1 MPQPRNLPSL
11 PFHLTLQGMLFAA
24 SNAALQQAR
33 LASQSSNA
41 NWPNFAGMP
50 NLSGMLPF
58 QVDEAA
64 LEQAVNHELKAR
76 SQSLLEGIHHYLK
89 HPYSRPEPA
98 AETIAQLGGSRLL
111 DYTVENEKAA
121 VFFVPSLINRHYILD
136 LMEGRSLIGHLR
148 EQGIRSFVVDWGDP
162 ADAERDFTLAD
173 YIERLSNALEIV
185 QKRTK
190 KPLIL
195 AGYCMGGLLALALAQ
210 KHEAAFSGLA
220 LLATPWDFHAKGFP
234 RVPLDLAH
242 RESLENLLS
251 RQPILSGDIIQTL
264 FYTANPWVFA
274 RKFAAFSGLAEEDSR
289 EFVAIESWVNDNVD
303 MTAPVARECLI
314 GWVQENRPVRGAWQ
328 VKGEPILPD
337 GLSLP
342 VFAACPTQD
351 TIVPP
356 RSAEAILAAFPE
368 ATVCR
373 PISGH
378 VGMVA
383 GPRAHKEL
391 WQPFRMWVESLI
403 SA

>member
-1 MPQPRNLPSL
+1 MPQPSNHTRQLPSL
-11 PFHLTLQGMLFAA
+11 PFHLTLQTMLYAA
-24 SNAALQQAR
+24 SNAALAQAR

-41 NWPNFAGMP
+41 NWPNFAGM
-50 NLSGMLPF
+50 MPF
-58 QVDEAA
+58 HVDEAA

-76 SQSLLEGIHHYLK
+76 SQSLLEGIHSYLK
-89 HPYSRPEPA
+89 HPYSRPEPDA
-98 AETIAQLGGSRLL
+98 DTIARFGGSRLL
-111 DYTVENEKAA
+111 DYTVKNEKAA

-162 ADAERDFTLAD
+162 AEAEEGFTLAD
-173 YIERLSNALEIV
+173 YIDRLSAALEV
-185 QKRTK
+185 AKSKTSA
-190 KPLIL
+190 PLIL

-210 KHEAAFSGLA
+210 RHETAFSGLA

-242 RESLENLLS
+242 RDSLENLLS
-251 RQPILSGDIIQTL
+251 QHPILSGDIIQTL
-264 FYTANPWVFA
+264 FYSANPWVFA
-274 RKFAAFSGLAEEDSR
+274 RKFAAFSALSEEDSR

-328 VKGEPILPD
+328 VNGEPILPD

-391 WQPFRMWVESLI
+391 WQPFRMWIESLI
-403 SA
+403 GG

>member
-1 MPQPRNLPSL
+1 MPRRLPSL
-11 PFHLTLQGMLFAA
+11 PFHLTLQGMLYAA
-24 SNAALQQAR
+24 SNAALAQAR

-41 NWPNFAGMP
+41 NWPNFAA
-50 NLSGMLPF
+50 MLPF
-58 QVDEAA
+58 QVDELA

-76 SQSLLEGIHHYLK
+76 SQSLLEGIHSYLK
-89 HPYSRPEPA
+89 HPYSLPEPA
-98 AETIAQLGGSRLL
+98 AETIASFGGSRLL
-111 DYTVENEKAA
+111 DYAVENEKAA

-148 EQGIRSFVVDWGDP
+148 ENGIRSFVMDWGDP
-162 ADAERDFTLAD
+162 AATEEGFTLSD
-173 YIERLSNALEIV
+173 YIDRLSDAL
-185 QKRTK
+185 KTAK
-190 KPLIL
+190 AKTSKPLIL

-210 KHEAAFSGLA
+210 RHEAVFSGLA

-234 RVPLDLAH
+234 RVPLDGEH

-274 RKFAAFSGLAEEDSR
+274 RKFSAFSGLSEGDSR

-314 GWVQENRPVRGAWQ
+314 DWVQENKPVRGAWQ
-328 VKGEPILPD
+328 VGGQPVLPD
-337 GLSLP
+337 ALSLP

-383 GPRAHKEL
+383 GPRAHREL
-391 WQPFRMWVESLI
+391 WKPFHQWIESLV